1 VDVSETHDD
10 DAVRASAA
18 HGESFHAHIDAEA
31 AAWRSLHDAL
41 TGLPRTTIVLDRL
54 RGALARAERSQ
65 LTAAVLVFGLDGVA
79 AINDELGWEAGDEML
94 RRVATRLLTCLRS
107 TDVAG
112 RIGGDKFA
120 VICDSLGSWED
131 AAAIA
136 ERLDDSIA
144 APMMVSD
151 RLLVMTSCVGVA
163 ITADGTEEPERLLE
177 RADRAMQH
185 ERNKNNGAG

>member
-1 VDVSETHDD
+1 MSESHDGE
-10 DAVRASAA
+10 ALRASAA
-18 HGESFHAHIDAEA
+18 NGESFQAHVDAEA
-31 AAWRSLHDAL
+31 AAWRSLHDPL

-65 LTAAVLVFGLDGVA
+65 LTAAVLVFGLDGVGA
-79 AINDELGWEAGDEML
+79 LNDELGWEAGDELL
-94 RRVATRLLTCLRS
+94 RRVATRLMTSLRT

-120 VICDSLGSWED
+120 VICDSLGTWED

-136 ERLDDSIA
+136 ERLDDAIA

-151 RLLVMTSCVGVA
+151 RILVLTSSVGVA

-185 ERNKNNGAG
+185 ERDKNSAS